1 MPGRPA
7 LHKMQE
13 IMGENAV
20 EIGQQHLRFVRRGV
34 CCCSAVA
41 RESSLDT
48 VALLG
53 RFLPR
58 LGPLPQG
65 ERPFFFSGRFG
76 CSRKVSGAF
85 LLSSSTFFISAFFI
99 STARRRRT
107 ASVLSKPIR
116 LPPPDRGAIL
126 PAEFPRAG
134 RQESRIQ
141 QRAARTMP
149 PAGSGARPYTAPG

>member
-1 MPGRPA
+1 MSIYDESEGRRKPALMHGRPA

-13 IMGENAV
+13 ILGENAG

-41 RESSLDT
+41 RESSLAT

-65 ERPFFFSGRFG
+65 ERPLSFSVR
-76 CSRKVSGAF
+76 VSSAAH
-85 LLSSSTFFISAFFI
+85 FFIHA
-99 STARRRRT
+99 TQCLRVA
-107 ASVLSKPIR
+107 LSCSPPIR
-116 LPPPDRGAIL
+116 PQPRDTDAIL
-126 PAEFPRAG
+126 RAEFPRADQPRLRI
-134 RQESRIQ
+134 RQQAWRK
-141 QRAARTMP
+141 TV
-149 PAGSGARPYTAPG
+149 PAGNGAHPYIARG

>member
-1 MPGRPA
+1 MHGRPA

-41 RESSLDT
+41 RESSLNT

-65 ERPFFFSGRFG
+65 ERPFFFSRRFG
-76 CSRKVSGAF
+76 RSRKVSGAF
-85 LLSSSTFFISAFFI
+85 LLSSTFFISACFM
-99 STARRRRT
+99 STVVAVRRCCLT
-107 ASVLSKPIR
+107 PIR

>member
-1 MPGRPA
+1 
-7 LHKMQE
+7 MQE

-65 ERPFFFSGRFG
+65 ERPSFFSGRFFFSG
-76 CSRKVSGAF
+76 LFGRSRKVSGAF
-85 LLSSSTFFISAFFI
+85 LLGSTFFISTNFYQQMPLPSCAQFALLLF
-99 STARRRRT
+99 RRRC
-107 ASVLSKPIR
+107 PI
-116 LPPPDRGAIL
+116 GAQFLERNLGEPIGQAL
-126 PAEFPRAG
+126 ELG
-134 RQESRIQ
+134 
-141 QRAARTMP
+141 
-149 PAGSGARPYTAPG
+149 G

>member
-1 MPGRPA
+1 SEGRRKPALMHGRPA

-13 IMGENAV
+13 ILGENAG

-41 RESSLDT
+41 RESSFVT

-65 ERPFFFSGRFG
+65 ERPLSFSARVSAAALLFIRSVVAPRRC
-76 CSRKVSGAF
+76 CS
-85 LLSSSTFFISAFFI
+85 T
-99 STARRRRT
+99 
-107 ASVLSKPIR
+107 PIR
-116 LPPPDRGAIL
+116 PRPRDTDAIL
-126 PAEFPRAG
+126 RAEFPRADQ
-134 RQESRIQ
+134 RESRTRPQ
-141 QRAARTMP
+141 AWQRMA
-149 PAGSGARPYTAPG
+149 PAGSGAHPYTVRG

>member
-1 MPGRPA
+1 MHGRPA

-107 ASVLSKPIR
+107 APTLYRTIR
-116 LPPPDRGAIL
+116 LRPPDRGVV
-126 PAEFPRAG
+126 PRAEFPRAD
-134 RQESRIQ
+134 RLESRIRRQ
-141 QRAARTMP
+141 AARRMS
-149 PAGSGARPYTAPG
+149 PAGSAAHPYTAPG

>member
-1 MPGRPA
+1 MHGRPA

-34 CCCSAVA
+34 CCCSAVV
-41 RESSLDT
+41 RESFLNT

-65 ERPFFFSGRFG
+65 ERPFFLGGRFG
-76 CSRKVSGAF
+76 RSRKVSGAF
-85 LLSSSTFFISAFFI
+85 LLAAHFLSAHF
-99 STARRRRT
+99 
-107 ASVLSKPIR
+107 L
-116 LPPPDRGAIL
+116 
-126 PAEFPRAG
+126 
-134 RQESRIQ
+134 
-141 QRAARTMP
+141 
-149 PAGSGARPYTAPG
+149 